1 MRQTSV
7 LKQCHEFIT
16 ITLMFDL
23 ARTYYS
29 IILLL
34 RNLCI
39 SGNLFKIFHEQIDEN
54 VQHIGG
60 QRDAL
65 RLAGGVEAEVH
76 QEGRGVLQPVHGE
89 VLPGEVLGHQPADQA
104 PLQQSPPYDEP
115 GLLKSVLLFF
125 IGSDWI

>member
-1 MRQTSV
+1 
-7 LKQCHEFIT
+7 
-16 ITLMFDL
+16 MFDL

-29 IILLL
+29 IILL
-34 RNLCI
+34 I
-39 SGNLFKIFHEQIDEN
+39 SGNLFKVFHEQIDEN

-104 PLQQSPPYDEP
+104 PLQQSPSYDEP